1 MELGK
6 KIKQLRKFSGMTQ
19 EQLAEK
25 LNISRQALSKWEN
38 GTSMPDVESV
48 VRISMLFQIS
58 LEELLIKEEKYVEES
73 KTQITLED
81 LTQINLHNRRMN
93 LLLSSG
99 ILFLAI
105 GIMGAS
111 FVKALETTTES
122 MGYIMYRYMVTGN
135 YVSAPVDYIVLY
147 IPVLLI
153 GMLGIILCV
162 YYFVKYLI
170 LLEIML
176 LRIVLLGNCETS
188 SQS

>member
-99 ILFLAI
+99 ILFLTI
-105 GIMGAS
+105 GIMGH
-111 FVKALETTTES
+111 
-122 MGYIMYRYMVTGN
+122 
-135 YVSAPVDYIVLY
+135 
-147 IPVLLI
+147 LL
-153 GMLGIILCV
+153 
-162 YYFVKYLI
+162 
-170 LLEIML
+170 
-176 LRIVLLGNCETS
+176 
-188 SQS
+188 

>member
-38 GTSMPDVESV
+38 GSSMPDVESV
-48 VRISMLFQIS
+48 VRISKLFQIS
-58 LEELLIKEEKYVEES
+58 LEELLLKEEKHVEES

-81 LTQINLHNRRMN
+81 LTQINMHNRRMN

-105 GIMGAS
+105 GVMAAS
-111 FVKALETTTES
+111 FVKALEAATVS
-122 MGYIMYRYMVTGN
+122 MSYTMYRYMVTEN
-135 YVSAPVDYIVLY
+135 YVSAPVDYFALY
-147 IPVLLI
+147 MPALLI
-153 GMLGIILCV
+153 GVFGIILCV
-162 YYFVKYLI
+162 YYFVKN
-170 LLEIML
+170 
-176 LRIVLLGNCETS
+176 RKN
-188 SQS
+188 

>member
-111 FVKALETTTES
+111 FVKALETNLF
-122 MGYIMYRYMVTGN
+122 G
-135 YVSAPVDYIVLY
+135 
-147 IPVLLI
+147 
-153 GMLGIILCV
+153 
-162 YYFVKYLI
+162 
-170 LLEIML
+170 
-176 LRIVLLGNCETS
+176 
-188 SQS
+188 

>member
-105 GIMGAS
+105 GIMGES

-162 YYFVKYLI
+162 YYFVKY
-170 LLEIML
+170 
-176 LRIVLLGNCETS
+176 RKN
-188 SQS
+188 

>member
-58 LEELLIKEEKYVEES
+58 LEELLLKEES

-99 ILFLAI
+99 ILFLTI

-162 YYFVKYLI
+162 YYFVKY
-170 LLEIML
+170 
-176 LRIVLLGNCETS
+176 RKN
-188 SQS
+188 

>member
-38 GTSMPDVESV
+38 GSSMPDVESV
-48 VRISMLFQIS
+48 VRISKLFQIS
-58 LEELLIKEEKYVEES
+58 LEELLLKEEKHVEES

-81 LTQINLHNRRMN
+81 LTQINMHNRRMN

-105 GIMGAS
+105 GVMAAS
-111 FVKALETTTES
+111 FVKALEATTVS
-122 MGYIMYRYMVTGN
+122 MSCTMYRYMVTGN
-135 YVSAPVDYIVLY
+135 YVSAPVDYFALY
-147 IPVLLI
+147 MPALLI
-153 GMLGIILCV
+153 GMFGIILCV
-162 YYFVKYLI
+162 YYFVKN
-170 LLEIML
+170 
-176 LRIVLLGNCETS
+176 RKN
-188 SQS
+188 

>member
-81 LTQINLHNRRMN
+81 LTQINLHNRRMK
-93 LLLSSG
+93 
-99 ILFLAI
+99 I
-105 GIMGAS
+105 GRAH
-111 FVKALETTTES
+111 V
-122 MGYIMYRYMVTGN
+122 
-135 YVSAPVDYIVLY
+135 
-147 IPVLLI
+147 
-153 GMLGIILCV
+153 
-162 YYFVKYLI
+162 
-170 LLEIML
+170 
-176 LRIVLLGNCETS
+176 
-188 SQS
+188 

>member
-38 GTSMPDVESV
+38 GSSMPDVESV
-48 VRISMLFQIS
+48 VRISKLFQIS
-58 LEELLIKEEKYVEES
+58 LEELLLKEEKHVEES

-81 LTQINLHNRRMN
+81 LTQINMHNRRMN

-105 GIMGAS
+105 GVMAAS
-111 FVKALETTTES
+111 FVKALEATTVS
-122 MGYIMYRYMVTGN
+122 MSYTMYRYMVTEN
-135 YVSAPVDYIVLY
+135 YVSAPVDYFALY
-147 IPVLLI
+147 MPALLI
-153 GMLGIILCV
+153 GVFGIILCV
-162 YYFVKYLI
+162 YYFVKN
-170 LLEIML
+170 
-176 LRIVLLGNCETS
+176 RKN
-188 SQS
+188 

>member
-58 LEELLIKEEKYVEES
+58 LEELLLKEEKYVEES

-99 ILFLAI
+99 ILFLTI

-122 MGYIMYRYMVTGN
+122 SCTVKKQVTEN
-135 YVSAPVDYIVLY
+135 
-147 IPVLLI
+147 
-153 GMLGIILCV
+153 
-162 YYFVKYLI
+162 K
-170 LLEIML
+170 
-176 LRIVLLGNCETS
+176 R
-188 SQS
+188 

>member
-58 LEELLIKEEKYVEES
+58 LEELLLKEEKYMEES

-162 YYFVKYLI
+162 YYFVKY
-170 LLEIML
+170 
-176 LRIVLLGNCETS
+176 RKN
-188 SQS
+188 

>member
-38 GTSMPDVESV
+38 GSSMPDVESV
-48 VRISMLFQIS
+48 VRISKLFQIS
-58 LEELLIKEEKYVEES
+58 LEELLLKEEKHVEES

-81 LTQINLHNRRMN
+81 LTQINMHNRRMN

-105 GIMGAS
+105 GVMAAS
-111 FVKALETTTES
+111 FVKALVAATVS
-122 MGYIMYRYMVTGN
+122 MSYTMYRYMVTEN
-135 YVSAPVDYIVLY
+135 YVSAPVDYFALY
-147 IPVLLI
+147 MPALLI
-153 GMLGIILCV
+153 GVFGIILCV
-162 YYFVKYLI
+162 YYFVKN
-170 LLEIML
+170 
-176 LRIVLLGNCETS
+176 RKN
-188 SQS
+188 

>member
-58 LEELLIKEEKYVEES
+58 LEELLLKEEKYVEES

-99 ILFLAI
+99 ILFLTI
-105 GIMGAS
+105 GIMWAS

-162 YYFVKYLI
+162 YYFVKY
-170 LLEIML
+170 
-176 LRIVLLGNCETS
+176 RKN
-188 SQS
+188 

>member
-1 MELGK
+1 
-6 KIKQLRKFSGMTQ
+6 
-19 EQLAEK
+19 
-25 LNISRQALSKWEN
+25 
-38 GTSMPDVESV
+38 
-48 VRISMLFQIS
+48 
-58 LEELLIKEEKYVEES
+58 
-73 KTQITLED
+73 
-81 LTQINLHNRRMN
+81 MN

-99 ILFLAI
+99 ILFLTI

-162 YYFVKYLI
+162 YYFVKY
-170 LLEIML
+170 
-176 LRIVLLGNCETS
+176 RKN
-188 SQS
+188 

>member
-99 ILFLAI
+99 ILFLTI

-111 FVKALETTTES
+111 FVKALETT
-122 MGYIMYRYMVTGN
+122 GN
-135 YVSAPVDYIVLY
+135 DRKAASRL
-147 IPVLLI
+147 
-153 GMLGIILCV
+153 LGISRSTL
-162 YYFVKYLI
+162 YLKLKKYGL
-170 LLEIML
+170 
-176 LRIVLLGNCETS
+176 N
-188 SQS
+188 